1 MTSEALDTNLAFQAG
16 GSTAAQTELNKKKE
30 YEVARLRKDIEE
42 MKIQQESLVTGMKKK
57 QQDSMTEMNEQC
69 DQLTKMKSK

>member
-1 MTSEALDTNLAFQAG
+1 MSRSHNVACQAG

-42 MKIQQESLVTGMKKK
+42 MRIQQESLVTGMKKK
-57 QQDSMTEMNEQC
+57 QQDSMTE
-69 DQLTKMKSK
+69 LPSSPR